1 MATKSEKMH
10 NHKPTPKTAITGG
23 RVLTPASEVRQALVF
38 EGARILG
45 LADEAPADAEIIDA
59 QGAFV
64 SPGFIDIHTHGAGG
78 ADFMDGTVEA
88 YLTAARMHAIHGT
101 TLLYPTTL
109 TCSNEVL
116 FRSFEVYRAAA
127 EANAQGARFG
137 GIHLEGPYFSPAQAG
152 AQDARYLRNPQPEEY
167 CAILDRC
174 PDIKRW
180 SFSPELEGATAF
192 AAELRK
198 RGVLASI
205 GHTNASFEECDAA
218 FRAGATHM
226 THFFSCIST
235 IVRRNSYRYA
245 GALEY
250 GYYQDGMSLE
260 IIGDGIHVPS
270 TLLHMILKI
279 RGVESIA
286 LVTDSM
292 RAAGMP
298 DGIYKLGDLATGQ
311 DVVVEDGVAKLLDRT
326 AFAGSVATTDRLVRT
341 LRRDGGCTL
350 QEAVQMASANPAR
363 FMGIYSRT
371 GSLEAGKD
379 ADILLFDDDIHIQ
392 RTIIQGNTVYAG

>member
-1 MATKSEKMH
+1 MSQGK
-10 NHKPTPKTAITGG
+10 KTAIAGG
-23 RVLTPASEVRQALVF
+23 RVLTPAGEVRKTLILK
-38 EGARILG
+38 GSRILG
-45 LADEAPADAEIIDA
+45 LADEVPSDADEVVDA
-59 QGAFV
+59 SGLYV

-78 ADFMDGTVEA
+78 ADFMDGTVDA

-109 TCSNEVL
+109 TCSDEVL
-116 FRSFEVYRAAA
+116 YRSFEVYRGACAA
-127 EANAQGARFG
+127 NKKGARFG

-152 AQDARYLRNPQPEEY
+152 AQDPRYLRNPRPEEY
-167 CAILDRC
+167 CAILDAC

-180 SFSPELEGATAF
+180 SFSPELEGAADF
-192 AAELRK
+192 AAELHR

-205 GHTNASFEECDAA
+205 GHTNASFEQCDAA
-218 FRAGATHM
+218 YRAGATHM
-226 THFFSCIST
+226 THFFSCMST
-235 IVRRNSYRYA
+235 IVRRNSYRFA
-245 GALEY
+245 GVLEY

-279 RGVESIA
+279 RGVDSIA

-298 DGIYKLGDLATGQ
+298 DGIYKLGDLVTGQ
-311 DVVVEDGVAKLLDRT
+311 DVVVEDGVAKLMDRS

-341 LRRDGGCTL
+341 LMRDGGCTL
-350 QEAVQMASANPAR
+350 LQAVQMASANPAR
-363 FMGIYSRT
+363 FMGIQDRK
-371 GSLEAGKD
+371 GSIEPGKD
-379 ADILLFDDDIHIQ
+379 ADILLFDGDIRIK
-392 RTIIQGNTVYAG
+392 RTIILGKTVYTNAD